1 MLRGSPP
8 HACLLLV
15 HQQQGP
21 AVLWSCGLH
30 MAILELTSLI
40 LERGCGHATIVLS
53 CSPTHRTSHTE
64 GRFTMN
70 ALVLLWEDKP
80 QQVLVSANPRAFTPA
95 MLSLSKDLYTT
106 SSPL

>member
-1 MLRGSPP
+1 
-8 HACLLLV
+8 
-15 HQQQGP
+15 
-21 AVLWSCGLH
+21 
-30 MAILELTSLI
+30 
-40 LERGCGHATIVLS
+40 
-53 CSPTHRTSHTE
+53 
-64 GRFTMN
+64 MN

>member
-1 MLRGSPP
+1 MLRGPP
-8 HACLLLV
+8 PT
-15 HQQQGP
+15 P
-21 AVLWSCGLH
+21 AFSSSISSRGLRSCGLH